1 MSFDNSLSFRKKYHM
16 YIAYYLP
23 ANILLLA
30 KQLLVLK
37 LKSRHLKLR
46 DFCSGVIPNIF
57 KSLKKPLIMR
67 NFFFIET

>member
-1 MSFDNSLSFRKKYHM
+1 MSFDNSPSFSKKYQM
-16 YIAYYLP
+16 YVAYYLP

-37 LKSRHLKLR
+37 LKSRHLQLR

-57 KSLKKPLIMR
+57 KSLRKALIMR